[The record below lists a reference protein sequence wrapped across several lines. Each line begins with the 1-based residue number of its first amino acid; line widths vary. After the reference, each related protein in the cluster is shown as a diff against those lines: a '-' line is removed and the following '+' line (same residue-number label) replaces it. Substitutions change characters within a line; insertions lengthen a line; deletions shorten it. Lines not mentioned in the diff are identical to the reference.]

1 MKKTL
6 MILLGI
12 ALILSMVGASSAISV
27 EQTLSPGGSSHYAPV
42 TADPVYVTYST
53 ENVIS
58 YTVVVPADMTFSQS
72 TATGNVVVSDVLLAS
87 NDVFNMTVVSEHGWN
102 LMTHDAQGRPIE
114 GHSIPYT
121 MEVNDELKS
130 VADST
135 APVSVINKINDGY
148 DDIAGTYALLFTMI
162 DDATATGTYRD
173 ALTFTVQ
180 IDPAQSTTTT

>member
-27 EQTLSPGGSSHYAPV
+27 AQTLSPGGSSHYAPV

-53 ENVIS
+53 GNVIS
-58 YTVVVPADMTFSQS
+58 YTVQVPADMTFSQL
-72 TATGNVVVSDVLLAS
+72 TATGTVVVSGVLLAV

-121 MEVNDELKS
+121 MKVNGELKS
-130 VADST
+130 ST
-135 APVSVINKINDGY
+135 ASVSVINKINDGQIDGNY
-148 DDIAGTYALLFTMI
+148 VLRFTMT

>member
-42 TADPVYVTYST
+42 TANPVYVTYST
-53 ENVIS
+53 QNVIS
-58 YTVVVPADMTFSQS
+58 YTVSVPADMTFSQS
-72 TATGNVVVSDVLLAS
+72 TATGDVVVSGVLLAS

-102 LMTHDAQGRPIE
+102 LMTHDAQGRPIA

-121 MEVNDELKS
+121 MQVNGEL
-130 VADST
+130 VDDST
-135 APVSVINKINDGY
+135 ASVTIINKINDGQE
-148 DDIAGTYALLFTMI
+148 INGTYVLLFTMTEGT
-162 DDATATGTYRD
+162 TATGTYRD
-173 ALTFTVQ
+173 SLTFTVLMM
-180 IDPAQSTTTT
+180 